1 MVQRSIAGTIALL
14 DKRIALYSSALNTIE
29 DYFEYRAESV
39 TDKTEVYAILTNLA
53 TSLRDNA
60 NGNR

>member
-1 MVQRSIAGTIALL
+1 MPVDII
-14 DKRIALYSSALNTIE
+14 KRTASLERQLAIYSSALNSID

-39 TDKTEVYAILTNLA
+39 TDKTEVYSILTNLA

-60 NGNR
+60 NGNK

>member
-1 MVQRSIAGTIALL
+1 MPVDII
-14 DKRIALYSSALNTIE
+14 KRTASLERQLALYSSALNSID

-39 TDKTEVYAILTNLA
+39 TDKAEVYSILTNLA

-60 NGNR
+60 NGNK